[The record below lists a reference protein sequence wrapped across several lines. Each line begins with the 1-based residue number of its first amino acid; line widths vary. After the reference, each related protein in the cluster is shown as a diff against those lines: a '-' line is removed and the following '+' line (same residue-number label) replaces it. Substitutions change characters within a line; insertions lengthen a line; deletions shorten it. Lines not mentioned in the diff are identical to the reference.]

1 VSFTLIISPYPDGF
15 RSKIYKAS
23 TNPNPQLLFMNAHT
37 SKMKPVHQLIEQQAE
52 QFPHVVAIEFEQQSI
67 SYGKLNFQ
75 ANQLAH
81 YLRECGVGPG
91 VFVSLC
97 LDRSLEMFV
106 GLLAVLKSG
115 GTYIPLDPAYPIER
129 LEYMLEDSQAS
140 VLLTHRNLDERLQTD
155 VSVRRICLDHDAHN
169 IAGCSSENLNIELT
183 VADLAYIIYTSG
195 STGKPKGVQIK
206 HGALVNLL
214 HSMQHQPGICEHD
227 TLLAITTISFDLAVP
242 DLYLPLIAGAKIRL
256 ISRAIATDPRQLSI
270 VLSDPAI
277 TFVQATPSTWRMVL
291 ASGWKGNPYLK
302 ILCGGEALSLNLAN
316 QLLSCVQSL
325 WNMYGPTETTVWSMF
340 HQVTTNCEA
349 ITLGQPIANTQ
360 IYLLNIKSSAQD
372 DTLVPVSIGEP
383 GELYI
388 GGDGVALGY
397 LNRSQ
402 LNQEKFIADPFH
414 PESDKKLYRT
424 GDLARY
430 RLNGQLEL
438 IGRVDNQIKVRGHR
452 IELGEIEAALSS
464 HPAIQDGAVI
474 APEDTM
480 GSRRLLAY
488 VVPKPDMDLSPTIL
502 RDWLSEKLPSHM
514 LPNMIQFMDALP
526 LTPNHKIDRQA
537 LPVPRLDR
545 QEEIIAPRTNLET
558 RLVKLWSEVLGIE
571 VGISQNF
578 LECGGDSLRVALLV
592 SRINADF
599 EVQVPLA
606 CFFKAPTVKDFA
618 PILETIQTS
627 ESVVDFQMTPAQ
639 LQAEAA
645 LPVEIQPKTAAKTR
659 HRHLFI
665 TGATGFI
672 GAFLIQ
678 ELLLQ
683 HPNAS
688 VYCLIRAKDFAAASE
703 RLRRVMKG
711 YEIWEDHFSERIIPI
726 LGDLEKPLFGLAE
739 QQFQNLADQID
750 VIYHSGAYVNLI
762 YPYSALRAANVG
774 GTLEVLKLATIARTI
789 PVHYISTIDVFHAQ
803 RYNGCEPILETDEL
817 SSAEGYF
824 EGYAQTKWVAEKLVM
839 AARDRGLPT
848 VIYRLG
854 MITGH
859 SQTGA
864 SQLGNIICRMMKG
877 FIQLGNAPELDISM
891 VLAPVDYV
899 VQAIVALSH
908 NSETMGQTFHIV
920 SPHRLTLRQLIANIN
935 ELGYSVGAI
944 SDYDWSQQLLKMPL
958 DNALTPAIA
967 MFQYDEQYGGT
978 PIKTGTFVAQTH
990 QTDGSQHYL
999 ESQDISCPALTQKTI
1014 QSYLEYFTR
1023 QDFLTA
1029 CLTSI

>member
-1 VSFTLIISPYPDGF
+1 
-15 RSKIYKAS
+15 
-23 TNPNPQLLFMNAHT
+23 MNAQT
-37 SKMKPVHQLIEQQAE
+37 SKMNLVHQLIEQQAE
-52 QFPHVVAIEFEQQSI
+52 QFPDVVAIEFEQQSI
-67 SYGKLNFQ
+67 TYGKLNSQ

-91 VFVSLC
+91 ILVSLC
-97 LDRSLEMFV
+97 FDRSLEMFV

-115 GTYIPLDPAYPIER
+115 GTYIPLDLAYPIER
-129 LEYMLEDSQAS
+129 VEYMLEDSQAS
-140 VLLTHRNLDERLQTD
+140 VLLTHRGLDTRLQTD
-155 VSVRRICLDHDAHN
+155 ASLRRIDLDRDAN
-169 IAGCSSENLNIELT
+169 DIAECSSENLNIELT
-183 VADLAYIIYTSG
+183 VDDRAYIIYTSG
-195 STGKPKGVQIK
+195 STGKPKGVQIR

-214 HSMQHQPGICEHD
+214 QSMQHQPGIGKSD

-242 DLYLPLIAGAKIRL
+242 DLYLPLIVGAKIRL
-256 ISRAIATDPRQLSI
+256 ISRAIATDPRELSI

-316 QLLSCVQSL
+316 QLSSCVKSL

-340 HQVTTNCEA
+340 HQVTPDCEA

-360 IYLLNIKSSAQD
+360 IYLLKIKSSARG

-383 GELYI
+383 GEIYI

-402 LNQEKFIADPFH
+402 LNQEKFIRDPFH
-414 PESDKKLYRT
+414 PKSDQKLYRT

-430 RLNGQLEL
+430 RINGQLEM
-438 IGRVDNQIKVRGHR
+438 IGRADNQIKVRGHR
-452 IELGEIEAALSS
+452 IELGEIEAAISS

-474 APEDTM
+474 APEDKM

-526 LTPNHKIDRQA
+526 LTPNRKIDRRA
-537 LPVPRLDR
+537 LPLPRLDH
-545 QEEIIAPRTNLET
+545 QEELIAPRTDLEA

-578 LECGGDSLRVALLV
+578 LECGGDSLRVALLI
-592 SRINADF
+592 SQINANF
-599 EVQVPLA
+599 EVQVPLT
-606 CFFKAPTVKDFA
+606 CFFEAPRVKDFA
-618 PILETIQTS
+618 PILQAIQAA
-627 ESVVDFQMTPAQ
+627 ESVMDFEMTPTQ
-639 LQAEAA
+639 LLAEAD
-645 LPVEIQPKTAAKTR
+645 LPLEIQPKTAAKTR
-659 HRHLFI
+659 HRYLFI

-683 HPNAS
+683 HPDAS
-688 VYCLIRAKDFAAASE
+688 VYCLIRANDFATARD
-703 RLRRVMKG
+703 RLKNVMKG
-711 YEIWEDHFSERIIPI
+711 YEIWEDRFSERIIPI
-726 LGDLEKPLFGLAE
+726 LGDLERPLFGLEE
-739 QQFQNLADQID
+739 QQFRNLADCID

-774 GTLEVLKLATIARTI
+774 GTLEVLKLATIAQTI

-803 RYNGCEPILETDEL
+803 RYNRCEPILETDEL

-824 EGYAQTKWVAEKLVM
+824 EGYAQTKWVAEKLMM

-859 SQTGA
+859 GQTGA
-864 SQLGNIICRMMKG
+864 SQFGNIICRMMKG
-877 FIQLGNAPELDISM
+877 FIQLGNAPDLDISM

-899 VQAIVALSH
+899 VQAIVALSY
-908 NSETMGQTFHIV
+908 NSQTMGQTFHIV
-920 SPHRLTLRQLIANIN
+920 SPHRLTLREFIADIN
-935 ELGYSVGAI
+935 ALGYSVDVIAH
-944 SDYDWSQQLLKMPL
+944 DVWSQQLPTIPP
-958 DNALTPAIA
+958 DNALTPAVS
-967 MFQYDEQYGGT
+967 MFRDEDCHAAT
-978 PIKTGTFVAQTH
+978 PIETGTFVAQTH
-990 QTDGSQHYL
+990 DAYGAQHYL
-999 ESQDISCPALTQKTI
+999 KPHNIDCPAVTRKTTRA
-1014 QSYLEYFTR
+1014 YLEYFTR
-1023 QDFLTA
+1023 HGFLTA